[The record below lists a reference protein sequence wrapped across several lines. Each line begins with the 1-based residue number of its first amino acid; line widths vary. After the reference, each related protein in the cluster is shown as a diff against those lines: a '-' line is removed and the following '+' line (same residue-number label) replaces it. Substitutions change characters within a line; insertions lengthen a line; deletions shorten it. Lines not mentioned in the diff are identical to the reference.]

1 MALEDQ
7 KATDRRALAERV
19 QDALVRAR
27 RETVVNERLRR
38 EGRHWNS
45 DVGATEAQRQAEE
58 SRLRERS
65 KNEIDNLMAF
75 EEIAALMRP
84 LGQELAIAAD
94 VLAETAARSLEGR
107 TMEGEIRSDLYHFDR
122 AVATWMEADGSD
134 RARGTTSAQTAPHE
148 THIGGN
154 GTDETGNASK

>member
-19 QDALVRAR
+19 QDALVRAH

-45 DVGATEAQRQAEE
+45 DAGATEAQRQAEE
-58 SRLRERS
+58 SRLRERG

-94 VLAETAARSLEGR
+94 VLADTAARSLEGR
-107 TMEGEIRSDLYHFDR
+107 TMEGEIRSDLYHFDH
-122 AVATWMEADGSD
+122 AVATWMEANGSD
-134 RARGTTSAQTAPHE
+134 RAPGTTPAQTAPHE
-148 THIGGN
+148 THIEGN
-154 GTDETGNASK
+154 GTDETGDASK

>member
-27 RETVVNERLRR
+27 RETVVNERLWR
-38 EGRHWNS
+38 EGRGWNWHA
-45 DVGATEAQRQAEE
+45 GATEAQRQAEE

-94 VLAETAARSLEGR
+94 VLADTAARSLEGR
-107 TMEGEIRSDLYHFDR
+107 TMEGEAQGRPVPLRPRGRDVAGGQWFGPSPRHNLGTNGPERDA
-122 AVATWMEADGSD
+122 AVEV
-134 RARGTTSAQTAPHE
+134 
-148 THIGGN
+148 
-154 GTDETGNASK
+154 

>member
-58 SRLRERS
+58 SRLRERG

-107 TMEGEIRSDLYHFDR
+107 CQGPLS
-122 AVATWMEADGSD
+122 
-134 RARGTTSAQTAPHE
+134 SAHRRPVFLPA
-148 THIGGN
+148 GGHQN
-154 GTDETGNASK
+154 CPLV